1 MFRKTEYDV
10 DLMKLWRNNSP
21 LRVWWNAF
29 IPLAIYGFVGAVFG
43 LVGLVVLKSGLWSH
57 FNQLDDYLL
66 GISATYLVGGLPMV
80 LAAML
85 SLLRFRIWSSFG
97 SFIAIAFSCFIT
109 AIFTSGLIE
118 LMIAVEYDPTIK
130 FNLEQLLTEIRRILT
145 MSSFN
150 ILMVV
155 VPLAFVC
162 SLTQLFT
169 IRILKLESP

>member
-1 MFRKTEYDV
+1 
-10 DLMKLWRNNSP
+10 
-21 LRVWWNAF
+21 
-29 IPLAIYGFVGAVFG
+29 
-43 LVGLVVLKSGLWSH
+43 
-57 FNQLDDYLL
+57 
-66 GISATYLVGGLPMV
+66 MV